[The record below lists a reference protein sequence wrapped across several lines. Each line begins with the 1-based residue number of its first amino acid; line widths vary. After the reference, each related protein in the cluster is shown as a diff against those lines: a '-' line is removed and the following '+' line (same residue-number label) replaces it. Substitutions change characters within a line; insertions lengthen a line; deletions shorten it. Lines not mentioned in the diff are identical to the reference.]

1 MAIMGFIKSSDA
13 YTGALDRVRT
23 APAVVEAIGAPI
35 KDGFFVMGSISTSGS
50 FGAADLTIPVSGP
63 KGSAWVSLFAS
74 KRLGVWHYE
83 RMIVH
88 VDATQGTIDL
98 SELRRVNSIKLP

>member
-1 MAIMGFIKSSDA
+1 M
-13 YTGALDRVRT
+13 
-23 APAVVEAIGAPI
+23 
-35 KDGFFVMGSISTSGS
+35 SGD
-50 FGAADLTIPVSGP
+50 FGVADLTIPVSGP

-88 VDATQGTIDL
+88 VDATKGMIDL
-98 SELRRVNSIKLP
+98 SELRRVNSMKLP